1 MSRPLARALE
11 RPSAAGQ
18 ITESA
23 LNVDPATGL
32 FGILTLP
39 RQALRDTGFIFMNP
53 GLLHRVGPF
62 RLYVDIARNLA
73 NAGFASLRLD
83 QSGKGDSDAL
93 PGLAATEVTIA
104 NLRSA
109 AECLARETGVRRFVV
124 GGLCS
129 GADDALQAGSQ
140 LEGLAGLFMF
150 DGYVHRT
157 ARFYFHRYG
166 PKLFSLQSWMKR
178 LSFSEVHSKPT
189 NNDIGKLRNWGTPT
203 EMIERY
209 RMLIDKGVYI
219 LAVFSG
225 WNDNC
230 YAYPSQFIESI
241 SHRQA
246 ATYAAEL
253 HIPGSTHLLHL
264 SVHRQRAVDG
274 VTGWAT
280 ARFPEQV

>member
-1 MSRPLARALE
+1 MSRPVALALE
-11 RPSAAGQ
+11 RPSAVAA
-18 ITESA
+18 ISESA

-32 FGILTLP
+32 FGILSRP
-39 RQALRDTGFIFMNP
+39 RQELRDTGFIFMNP

-62 RLYVDIARNLA
+62 RLYVDIARSLA
-73 NAGFASLRLD
+73 NAGFAALRLD

-93 PGLAATEVTIA
+93 PGLAATDVTIA

-109 AECLARETGVRRFVV
+109 AECLTRETGVRKFVV

-157 ARFYFHRYG
+157 ARFYLYRYG
-166 PKLFSLQSWMKR
+166 PKLFSRQSWMKR
-178 LSFSEVHSKPT
+178 LAFSKAHSKPAK
-189 NNDIGKLRNWGTPT
+189 NEIGTLRNWGTPT
-203 EMIERY
+203 EMIKRY
-209 RMLIDKGVYI
+209 RTLIDEGVYI

-225 WNDNC
+225 WSDNC
-230 YAYPSQFIESI
+230 YVYPSQFIESTG
-241 SHRQA
+241 HRQA
-246 ATYAAEL
+246 SAYATEL

-264 SVHRQRAVDG
+264 SAHRQRAVEG
-274 VTGWAT
+274 VTDWAT
-280 ARFPEQV
+280 ARFPGRV